1 MPSSRLPASG
11 AAGSMPRAGGGFRR
25 GFLVLP
31 SRPGSRAAC
40 EHDPSRVAG
49 SAGDRAGPFF
59 LSGCAGWVSGSSMAS
74 WGPAAKAE
82 GCLHPDC
89 QRLALPGRCL
99 GPVAASGGAFF
110 LSGAAGHSPCGG
122 RKSDNG
128 CYVMCRRVGP
138 HRARVV
144 RLVLRVGLPIHS
156 KGRTTRLPC

>member
-1 MPSSRLPASG
+1 
-11 AAGSMPRAGGGFRR
+11 
-25 GFLVLP
+25 
-31 SRPGSRAAC
+31 
-40 EHDPSRVAG
+40 
-49 SAGDRAGPFF
+49 
-59 LSGCAGWVSGSSMAS
+59 MAS

-89 QRLALPGRCL
+89 QRLALPGRCFGL
-99 GPVAASGGAFF
+99 AVPAGAGLASVAASGGAFF

-144 RLVLRVGLPIHS
+144 RVVLRVGLPIHS